1 LTERLRITHH
11 SGSQETWGFR
21 FLFVGGIVLLAMW
34 AGCGYHLARPGEN
47 LPPNIKTIAI
57 PVMRNDTTE
66 VGLEALLSDE
76 LRRRFAE
83 SGWLQLADVEDADVV
98 LVGVIKK
105 FKTSPISFSTGDYA
119 VEYRASLVVSIRL
132 VDRHGAT
139 LWEDP
144 NLVKMREYRAVADI
158 FASEQ
163 NKTEALRWLAREV
176 SADVHDRIFDGF
188 Y

>member
-1 LTERLRITHH
+1 
-11 SGSQETWGFR
+11 
-21 FLFVGGIVLLAMW
+21 VL

-47 LPPNIKTIAI
+47 LAPNIKTIAI

-76 LRRRFAE
+76 LRRRFSE
-83 SGWLQLADVEDADVV
+83 SGWLKLVDVEDADAV
-98 LVGVIKK
+98 LVGVVKK

-119 VEYRASLVVSIRL
+119 VEYRASLIVGIRL
-132 VDRHGAT
+132 VDRRGFT

-144 NLVKMREYRAVADI
+144 NIVKMREYRSAVDI

-163 NKTEALRWLAREV
+163 NKQEAIRWLAREV
-176 SADVHDRIFDGF
+176 SGDVHNRIFDGF
-188 Y
+188 N